1 MGVYCFIKVR
11 RLCRVNLHEAYS
23 LQSYAQGVLSIF
35 LMDEKAATVH
45 ITNAKNYDSEFC
57 GSIPL
62 HLVNLI
68 QPHGLLLVL
77 EKTSLRIVQA
87 SENVGLH
94 LYMQVEDLLDQPFSQ
109 YLPAAEFEDIH
120 HKISA
125 HGSQE
130 KIPFSLTWLAQGQQ
144 RKFTA
149 LVHLKENYVLV
160 ELEEF
165 NDSSAALSFMGL
177 YQQIKYVTSLLKQT
191 ASTTELAD
199 IAAAEIKK
207 LTNFDRVLVYQ
218 FDPQWNGVVIA
229 QAKEGHMED
238 YMGLRF
244 PASDVPKQARDLYF
258 SNPYRLIPTRSY
270 EPVRLIPIVNP
281 LTQRFTDLSE
291 CNLRSVAGVHLEYLA
306 NLGITASM
314 SLPLIIDNK
323 LWGLISCHHTTAYNP
338 GYELRSALELLSGI
352 ISAQLAG
359 KEKEKSISLRAQL
372 GDIHG
377 LLLGSLYGSSGIAD
391 GLLKG
396 KTSLQDLLA
405 LSGAAVLYE
414 GGIWTSGETPARQEL
429 KELAGW
435 LRRNKIEKLMA
446 TDCLPHHYARS
457 KDYKDIASGLI
468 ALPIN
473 SELGEYIVGFRPE
486 VLQMVNW
493 GGDPNNA
500 IQLEP
505 DGKTY
510 HPRNSFATYKETVK
524 FTSLPWQA
532 EELEAA
538 EVLRSA
544 VLEKIVKDKN

>member
-1 MGVYCFIKVR
+1 
-11 RLCRVNLHEAYS
+11 
-23 LQSYAQGVLSIF
+23 
-35 LMDEKAATVH
+35 MDGKEATVH
-45 ITNAKNYDSEFC
+45 ITSAKNYDSEFC

-68 QPHGLLLVL
+68 QPHGVLLVL
-77 EKTSLRIVQA
+77 EKTALRIVQA
-87 SENVGLH
+87 SENVGQQLDVQ
-94 LYMQVEDLLDQPFSQ
+94 LEDLLDQALSQ
-109 YLPAAEFEDIH
+109 YLPAAQFEDIH
-120 HKISA
+120 QKLSA

-130 KIPFSLTWLAQGQQ
+130 KIPFSLTWLAQGQK
-144 RKFTA
+144 RSFTA

-160 ELEEF
+160 ELEES
-165 NDSSAALSFMGL
+165 NDSSAAPSFIGL
-177 YQQIKYVTSLLKQT
+177 YQQIKFVTSLLKQAATT
-191 ASTTELAD
+191 AELAD

-218 FDPQWNGVVIA
+218 FDLQWNGVVIA
-229 QAKEGHMED
+229 QAKEERMDD
-238 YMGLRF
+238 YIGLRF

-291 CNLRSVAGVHLEYLA
+291 CNLRSVAAVHLEYLS
-306 NLGITASM
+306 NLGVTASM

-359 KEKEKSISLRAQL
+359 KEKEKGILMRAQL

-377 LLLGSLYGSSGIAD
+377 RLLANLYGNYGFAD

-396 KTSLQDLLA
+396 ETSLQHLLS

-414 GGIWTSGETPARQEL
+414 GSIWTSGETPGRQEL

-435 LRRNKIEKLMA
+435 LRRNKTEKLLA
-446 TDCLPHHYARS
+446 TDSLPHQYARS

-473 SELGEYIVGFRPE
+473 PDMGEYILGFRPE
-486 VLQMVNW
+486 VLLTVRW

-544 VLEKIVKDKN
+544 VLEKIVKDKY